1 MIIVQL
7 GPRRNDD
14 DALKKLF
21 LIHWCPLKAF
31 RFEILTFRISNKM
44 DFKTFFRCFSLCISV
59 TCLTLLGVVSA
70 SHDESAKLVDWR
82 NLDRP
87 STTTLRNLSSAST
100 SMSSSTS
107 MSMSRSLS
115 RKRRFI
121 YPAVTP
127 WLFDVRLT
135 MDIPLQG
142 LDTAMR
148 AYIPFTWNLNT
159 LV

>member
-1 MIIVQL
+1 
-7 GPRRNDD
+7 
-14 DALKKLF
+14 
-21 LIHWCPLKAF
+21 
-31 RFEILTFRISNKM
+31 
-44 DFKTFFRCFSLCISV
+44 
-59 TCLTLLGVVSA
+59 
-70 SHDESAKLVDWR
+70 
-82 NLDRP
+82 
-87 STTTLRNLSSAST
+87 LRNLSSAST
-100 SMSSSTS
+100 SASLSASTS
-107 MSMSRSLS
+107 TSLS

>member
-1 MIIVQL
+1 MMTL
-7 GPRRNDD
+7 WKSC
-14 DALKKLF
+14 L
-21 LIHWCPLKAF
+21 LIHLCPLKAF
-31 RFEILTFRISNKM
+31 RFEILTFRASNKM
-44 DFKTFFRCFSLCISV
+44 DFKTFFRCFSLCISI

-87 STTTLRNLSSAST
+87 ATTTLRNLSSASLST
-100 SMSSSTS
+100 SASSSSST
-107 MSMSRSLS
+107 SLS

-127 WLFDVRLT
+127 WLFDIRLT